1 MRKKIGIIKL
11 ILSTNE
17 RVVKIGKQIQLR
29 KLYDIYFESATTKHL
44 PNLKEQ
50 KEAADKFYD
59 FMEEVQ
65 SNPDLLG
72 EDDSTLNLY
81 LKDYLDEY
89 AFAAFGI
96 GFALGK
102 SLETETEAFTPHI
115 KSIKPDY

>member
-1 MRKKIGIIKL
+1 M
-11 ILSTNE
+11 
-17 RVVKIGKQIQLR
+17 KQEQLR
-29 KLYDIYFESATTKHL
+29 KLYDIFYESATTQYL
-44 PNLKEQ
+44 PNKKEQ

-59 FMEEVQ
+59 FIEEVQ

-72 EDDSTLNLY
+72 DDDSTLNLY

-102 SLETETEAFTPHI
+102 SIETETDAFTPHI
-115 KSIKPDY
+115 KAIKTDY